1 MNSLIAFF
9 EKILMLGQ
17 FERRSKAKTVI
28 KSFDLFEM
36 RMTFYWLVDSIES
49 KHHKTSLMSIV
60 KILHRIEMKLLKTLN
75 NEKIKCIA
83 FREKLKMMIFTKLNS
98 IVKSKFETNSLDIR
112 VLSTTEISLTSFA
125 FCSNT
130 NLSKT
135 ILHTRQ
141 SDITRQYLKTMTKMS
156 DRLSQL
162 KVMSDRLSRIAV
174 ILSSRI
180 TYVNMKKCILKID
193 DEEYKRNYSMMRRS
207 YLWS

>member
-1 MNSLIAFF
+1 MNSSIAFF
-9 EKILMLGQ
+9 EKIFMFEQ
-17 FERRSKAKTVI
+17 FERRSKAKTII
-28 KSFDLFEM
+28 KSFDFFEM
-36 RMTFYWLVDSIES
+36 KMIFYWFVDFIES

-60 KILHRIEMKLLKTLN
+60 KILHTIEMKLLKTLN

-112 VLSTTEISLTSFA
+112 ILSITKISLTSFA

-141 SDITRQYLKTMTKMS
+141 SDIIRQYLKTMTKMS
-156 DRLSQL
+156 DRLFQL
-162 KVMSDRLSRIAV
+162 KVMNDCLFRIV
-174 ILSSRI
+174 MILSSRI
-180 TYVNMKKCILKID
+180 TYVNMRKCILKID
-193 DEEYKRNYSMMRRS
+193 DEKYKRNYSMMRRS
-207 YLWS
+207 YLWF